1 MNTSHCQTLFYR
13 SISLTLTRHQA
24 PGRSCHSRQ
33 EGEMTLR
40 EEVSCLQTELDSGQ
54 VRIPG
59 RACPTLLATFNGL
72 PVQLNLDPERLAAFQ
87 RGSGVQ
93 ALQIDSKV

>member
-1 MNTSHCQTLFYR
+1 
-13 SISLTLTRHQA
+13 
-24 PGRSCHSRQ
+24 
-33 EGEMTLR
+33 MTLR